1 MVRTKFDEGFEERY
15 KALNKEQKEA
25 VDTIEG
31 PVLVVAGPGTG
42 KTEILTLR
50 IANILKKT
58 DTKPENILAL
68 TFTDAASGNMRRR
81 LISLIEASAYRV
93 NIETFHSFCNKI
105 IKDYPEYFPTII
117 GSSNITEVESVD
129 ILEGLI
135 EKLLL
140 QILKPWG
147 DPFYYIRD
155 IYKKIEELKREGI
168 SPEKFTEL
176 LAKEERRF
184 KSRDDLI
191 HEKGAHKGKM
201 KSEHKD
207 FERQLEK
214 NKELAMVYAAYQKI
228 LGEKRLYDWSDMIME
243 VLQGIEKYPDL
254 KLNLQENHQ
263 YILVDEH
270 QDTNNAQNKILEM
283 MGDFHKN
290 PNIFIVGDEKQAIF
304 RFQGASIENF
314 NYFKKL
320 YPKAKLVRLGIN
332 YRSGQNILDAAH
344 SLLSPGGQLIS
355 SDKKKVSNIKV
366 GEFTDKNVELYF
378 IAEKI
383 KELLKKNVSP
393 KEITILYRSN
403 KEAFPLAEVLEKSGI
418 IYSIESDENLLG
430 ERFVRKILAI
440 LLAIENFENDQFLVP
455 VLHIEEFDIDP
466 VDAFRL
472 INEAGRKRQSIYV
485 LMSKSGI
492 PPIKKLFGK
501 LKEWVRHS
509 KNDHLTEFLERILR
523 ESGLLDSMIRSRD
536 AEAFLGIEK
545 FFEEGKRISANM
557 RGAGFSDF
565 MRYISIIQKRKIF
578 IKKPKHNIRED
589 AIRLM
594 TTHRSKGLEFEY
606 VFIINAGERS
616 FGSKADRDALRLI
629 PSIYSLG
636 NAVSKLDTG
645 TEEDERR
652 LFYVAM
658 TRAKFEAYIT
668 YSSFDENGK
677 EILPSPFI
685 LEIREDR
692 KEKLKTQQFEKNLK
706 SDPKKLYA
714 ERQKTGGREIDR
726 KFVTE
731 LFNSHPLSVTAL
743 NNYLTCPWKYFYR
756 NLLRIPTAP
765 EKHQIYGIA
774 MHNAVEDLW
783 KAMKDREVDKKFLLS
798 SYKRHLG
805 LLGVLRQSEFEEALK
820 RGEKALSGWLLW
832 ANPKINNPVVSEFS
846 IKGAELS
853 SGIVLSGK
861 LDKVEFV
868 SPKKAIVTDYKT
880 GSPKTRNFIEGK
892 TKERTGDIKR
902 QLVFYKLLLILNDD
916 LEMTSGVVEFLEP
929 NTSGKYNKE
938 EFEIKESEIKEL
950 KQIILKFAEEIK
962 SLSFWDK
969 TCRDKNCEYCSLRK
983 LLK

>member
-1 MVRTKFDEGFEERY
+1 MRVCLFYSIAMVRTKFDEGFEERY

-140 QILKPWG
+140 QILNPWG

-228 LGEKRLYDWSDMIME
+228 LG
-243 VLQGIEKYPDL
+243 
-254 KLNLQENHQ
+254 
-263 YILVDEH
+263 DEH

-290 PNIFIVGDEKQAIF
+290 PNIFIVGYEKQAIF

-466 VDAFRL
+466 VD
-472 INEAGRKRQSIYV
+472 
-485 LMSKSGI
+485 
-492 PPIKKLFGK
+492 
-501 LKEWVRHS
+501 
-509 KNDHLTEFLERILR
+509 
-523 ESGLLDSMIRSRD
+523 
-536 AEAFLGIEK
+536 
-545 FFEEGKRISANM
+545 
-557 RGAGFSDF
+557 
-565 MRYISIIQKRKIF
+565 
-578 IKKPKHNIRED
+578 
-589 AIRLM
+589 
-594 TTHRSKGLEFEY
+594 
-606 VFIINAGERS
+606 
-616 FGSKADRDALRLI
+616 
-629 PSIYSLG
+629 
-636 NAVSKLDTG
+636 
-645 TEEDERR
+645 
-652 LFYVAM
+652 
-658 TRAKFEAYIT
+658 
-668 YSSFDENGK
+668 
-677 EILPSPFI
+677 
-685 LEIREDR
+685 
-692 KEKLKTQQFEKNLK
+692 
-706 SDPKKLYA
+706 
-714 ERQKTGGREIDR
+714 
-726 KFVTE
+726 
-731 LFNSHPLSVTAL
+731 
-743 NNYLTCPWKYFYR
+743 
-756 NLLRIPTAP
+756 
-765 EKHQIYGIA
+765 
-774 MHNAVEDLW
+774 
-783 KAMKDREVDKKFLLS
+783 
-798 SYKRHLG
+798 
-805 LLGVLRQSEFEEALK
+805 
-820 RGEKALSGWLLW
+820 
-832 ANPKINNPVVSEFS
+832 
-846 IKGAELS
+846 
-853 SGIVLSGK
+853 
-861 LDKVEFV
+861 
-868 SPKKAIVTDYKT
+868 
-880 GSPKTRNFIEGK
+880 
-892 TKERTGDIKR
+892 
-902 QLVFYKLLLILNDD
+902 
-916 LEMTSGVVEFLEP
+916 
-929 NTSGKYNKE
+929 
-938 EFEIKESEIKEL
+938 
-950 KQIILKFAEEIK
+950 
-962 SLSFWDK
+962 
-969 TCRDKNCEYCSLRK
+969 
-983 LLK
+983 